1 MTADSHPGARRPATP
16 LPGAPS
22 EEGAVLRLLGTG
34 LGLLGA
40 GAALLLTSRPPR
52 GRAQPV
58 SAPSSRR

>member
-1 MTADSHPGARRPATP
+1 MTADSHPGATRRRAPAPGTP
-16 LPGAPS
+16 SDGGAL
-22 EEGAVLRLLGTG
+22 LRLLGTG

-40 GAALLLTSRPPR
+40 GAALLLTSRPPY